1 MKKLTIQRTDNGG
14 KGQENGGKGR
24 DNCGKGWTLKIEV

>member
-24 DNCGKGWTLKIEV
+24 ENCGKGWTLKIEV